1 MFRWHSNI
9 SWFATLAVLV
19 LVGGCTPAGD
29 SGSSKSA
36 PAAGS
41 QSKTMSPDNSIQ
53 EALAALPEAD
63 RAAAEKQQV
72 CPVTGKPLGT
82 MGKPYKVEVKGQTVF
97 LCCDGCE
104 EELKTDPDKYLAK
117 LKPAAEKPDAEK

>member
-1 MFRWHSNI
+1 MWSSRSGI
-9 SWFATLAVLV
+9 SWFATLAVV
-19 LVGGCTPAGD
+19 ATVGGCTPASD
-29 SGSSKSA
+29 SGSPKPA

-41 QSKTMSPDNSIQ
+41 QTNAMSPDNNIQ
-53 EALAALPEAD
+53 EALAALSEAD

-72 CPVTGKPLGT
+72 CPVTGKPLGA

-104 EELKTDPDKYLAK
+104 DELKKDPDKYLAK
-117 LKPAAEKPDAEK
+117 LKPAAEK